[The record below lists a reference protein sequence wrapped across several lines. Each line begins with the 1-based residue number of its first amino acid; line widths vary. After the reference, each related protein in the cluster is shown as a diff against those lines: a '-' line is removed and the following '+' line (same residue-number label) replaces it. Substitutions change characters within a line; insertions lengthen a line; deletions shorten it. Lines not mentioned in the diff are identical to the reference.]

1 MTVVRVRR
9 GKRIE
14 PLKVVRK
21 PRKIDMELLKK
32 DVKENPDS
40 YQRERAKKSMWAK
53 LVSIMIM
60 L

>member
-32 DVKENPDS
+32 DVEKNPDS
-40 YQRERAKKSMWAK
+40 YQREGAKKSR
-53 LVSIMIM
+53 
-60 L
+60 